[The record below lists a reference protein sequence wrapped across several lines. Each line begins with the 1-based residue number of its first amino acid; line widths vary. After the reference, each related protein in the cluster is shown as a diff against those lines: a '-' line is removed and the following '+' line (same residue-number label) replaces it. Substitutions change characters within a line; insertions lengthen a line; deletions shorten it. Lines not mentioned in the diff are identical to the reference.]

1 MKEGD
6 RLIHSFGRKGFV
18 PFSAI
23 IERGISHEE
32 KSGFDDFNACL
43 TVVSRENYDEAIR
56 LCTNAIASGEL
67 SREKLSLAYEV
78 LGIAWYSKKE
88 YDKAI
93 ADYTKAIE
101 SNPRSD
107 EAYYNRGNAWYD
119 KGDYT
124 KAIADY
130 TKVIEINPKDALAY
144 HCRGDAWEK
153 KGNHA
158 KAKAD
163 FAIAPEKGDKEAC
176 RELTTSPSAGG
187 ICALLCWNRKEDK
200 S

>member
-1 MKEGD
+1 VWGNKAINHIKEGQ
-6 RLIHSFGRKGFV
+6 LNHIWQQGIHTLLCQKGGSVMKKILFMAFLLV
-18 PFSAI
+18 SLMVCLTSSTWA
-23 IERGISHEE
+23 
-32 KSGFDDFNACL
+32 SGLDDFNACL

-163 FAIAPEKGDKEAC
+163 YAKAKE
-176 RELTTSPSAGG
+176 LGY
-187 ICALLCWNRKEDK
+187 K
-200 S
+200 